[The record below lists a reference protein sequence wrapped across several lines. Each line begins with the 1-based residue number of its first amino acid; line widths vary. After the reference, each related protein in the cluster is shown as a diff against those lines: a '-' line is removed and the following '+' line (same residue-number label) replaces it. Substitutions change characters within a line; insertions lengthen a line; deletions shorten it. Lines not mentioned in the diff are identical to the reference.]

1 MQLHHSSRQTILAS
15 TALTLTLVCDAL
27 LYLLLPIFYAD
38 LSLTFIWVGVLL
50 SANRFIRILL
60 NPLIVFI
67 HERLGAKSVVCMA
80 VIFASLACMMFLYP
94 FSPWL
99 LLIARMLWGFAYGL
113 LRLACLYSATSEPR
127 YKLKNM
133 GWYGAIQEIGP
144 LLVLLAAPWLNS
156 WCSPQT
162 IIAVALVLCLLAFL
176 PVLMLRS
183 APIEQTAHK
192 PKPWLPH
199 FNDSLGLTFIFCLLF
214 YAVWIIVLA
223 PLLMNTGMT
232 QDQAVTHAS
241 LFIVAKRSVNL
252 ILGLVAVKFTQFSQ
266 TQAVL
271 HFANMLMIVAAL
283 VLAADSIYTASL
295 LGNLGHALFMIL
307 MPKSLSDQYPDSVT
321 RKTMLN
327 DFTIYRD
334 IAAAIGALL
343 AGLLLTMHWVHEFY
357 FGIGFLLLLFIPYK
371 MLIKS
376 RKVEK

>member
-15 TALTLTLVCDAL
+15 SALTLTLVSDAI

-38 LSLTFIWVGVLL
+38 FLLTIIWVGVLL

-67 HERLGAKSVVCMA
+67 YERLGVKPAVFLAVVLASV
-80 VIFASLACMMFLYP
+80 ACMIFLYP

-127 YKLKNM
+127 YNLKNM

-144 LLVLLAAPWLNS
+144 LLVLIAAPWLNY
-156 WCSPQT
+156 WYSPQT
-162 IIAVALVLCLLAFL
+162 IIAIALVLCLVAFV
-176 PVLMLRS
+176 PVLMLHS
-183 APIEQTAHK
+183 EGGKATVHK

-199 FNDSLGLTFIFCLLF
+199 FNHSLGLTFIFCLLF
-214 YAVWIIVLA
+214 DAVWIIVLA
-223 PLLMNTGMT
+223 PLLMNSGMT
-232 QDQAVTHAS
+232 QDQALTYSA
-241 LFIVAKRSVNL
+241 LFIVIKRSVNL
-252 ILGLVAVKFTQFSQ
+252 LLGLVAVKFTQFSQ

-271 HFANMLMIVAAL
+271 YFANMLMIVAAL
-283 VLAADSIYTASL
+283 ILAADHIYTASL
-295 LGNLGHALFMIL
+295 MGILGHALFMIL
-307 MPKSLSDQYPDSVT
+307 MPKSLSDQFPDPAV
-321 RKTMLN
+321 RKAMLN

-343 AGLLLTMHWVHEFY
+343 AGLLLTMHWVQEFY
-357 FGIGFLLLLFIPYK
+357 WGVGLLLLLLIPYTLLSK
-371 MLIKS
+371 RRKS
-376 RKVEK
+376 